1 MRKRIIFILAV
12 AVVLFVS
19 VVKAQRI
26 QPTTPGFTKLATQ
39 ATPVFTDATC
49 PDGATCNYFIT
60 STNAAGE
67 STASNTVS
75 AAIPPTGVHTVTING
90 VVVPGATSYTLYQSI
105 LSLPPT
111 ITSVVVN

>member
-1 MRKRIIFILAV
+1 MCKRIVLVIAV
-12 AVVLFVS
+12 AVILLVTGT
-19 VVKAQRI
+19 KAQKI
-26 QPTTPGFTKLATQ
+26 SPQTPGFTKLATQ

-60 STNAAGE
+60 STNGAGE
-67 STASNTVS
+67 SNPSNTVS

-111 ITSVVVN
+111 ITSVVVI